1 MVGGWWWL
9 CARGGISSR
18 LGDGDRRR
26 ARALARSRKRVGSR
40 REEKERERERETERE
55 RKGRTERRERSR
67 DTVFAARR
75 VRSLVYVYL
84 AEKERLSARAVRRIK
99 KKKGESACYV
109 CLTTNPVT

>member
-1 MVGGWWWL
+1 MVVGGG
-9 CARGGISSR
+9 CAHAVVYPAASATVIA
-18 LGDGDRRR
+18 DAR
-26 ARALARSRKRVGSR
+26 ARSLAREREWDLEGRRK
-40 REEKERERERETERE
+40 RERERETERE